1 MSTTY
6 WRISPEVAGELAEGT
21 QLDTTVHPPR
31 VTRLHHRFEG
41 WLGDDIVAC
50 FPCFLVTE
58 RLAKLLESSRL
69 TGFQLDDV
77 ETSESPEFKEMYPDR
92 QLPDFRWLR
101 VTAVQPKQDDFRL
114 THDHRL
120 EVSDAALALL
130 RSLQFDH
137 ADLEKAQ

>member
-31 VTRLHHRFEG
+31 VTRLQHRFEG

-58 RLAKLLESSRL
+58 RLAKLLESSCL

-92 QLPDFRWLR
+92 QLPHFRWLKI
-101 VTAVQPKQDDFRL
+101 TAVQPKQDDFRL

-137 ADLEKAQ
+137 ADQEKAQ